1 MHLSSETSADDGNTS
16 SDATDAVP
24 NDAARVITIA
34 TLDAQQL
41 SELILATADTPTPQ
55 RITESITSLATSE
68 VLREGQRLPTVRAMA
83 ASLRVS
89 PATVSTAYHAL
100 SRAGV
105 LASRGRAGTYVLPQ
119 AHTQEQGR
127 ALPLPV
133 SRQDMPLIDLSKGTP
148 DPALLPD
155 IRPFLSK
162 LGNRKAFVNSYDGPT
177 ILPMLEGVLR
187 RNWPYEPQAMT
198 MVSGAG
204 DGLSRIIESTLRPG
218 DFVITET
225 PTYPPVLGMIDRC
238 GATALGVPMDDCG
251 MLPEALDRALR
262 LCERPS
268 AGAAVFAAAHR
279 PNVAMIVVQP
289 RAQNPTGA
297 SMTEQRIDELADVLL
312 RHYDDERNMPLIVED
327 DHSGD
332 VANAY
337 AVSFAQRLPDH
348 VVHIRSFSKS
358 HGPDLRLAALSGTD
372 EIVGLLN
379 ARRRLGPGWVSRF
392 LQEIL
397 SEMLTDKRTFSTV
410 ISARHTYATRQ
421 RTMNALLRRQ
431 GLDVHTG
438 DGLNMWVPV
447 RDDAAAAQLLA
458 ESNIRVAAGQPFRP
472 RFCVAPS
479 PGFSSG
485 SSSSSSSS
493 SEGPSSEKPNPKTL
507 SPETLAECTSP
518 GIRITIAQ
526 SAATSERVAALLA
539 QAARAR
545 DGKAKNDAE
554 TETAPKVASNE
565 LSA

>member
-1 MHLSSETSADDGNTS
+1 MQASQPSVQASPAIDTGSEILVKPSDSGGSGTSDNTGNTGNG
-16 SDATDAVP
+16 AP
-24 NDAARVITIA
+24 NTAA
-34 TLDAQQL
+34 TLDAQRL
-41 SELILATADTPTPQ
+41 SELILATADAPTPQ

-89 PATVSTAYHAL
+89 PATISTAYHAL

-105 LASRGRAGTYVLPQ
+105 LASRGRAGTYVLSQ
-119 AHTQEQGR
+119 AHAQEQGR

-204 DGLSRIIESTLRPG
+204 DGLSRIIESSLRPG

-238 GATALGVPMDDCG
+238 GATAIGVPMDGCG
-251 MLPEALDRALR
+251 MIPDALDRALR
-262 LCERPS
+262 LAERPS
-268 AGAAVFAAAHR
+268 AAVFAAAHR
-279 PNVAMIVVQP
+279 PQVAMIVVQP

-297 SMTEQRIDELADVLL
+297 SMTEQRIDELTNVLL
-312 RHYDDERNMPLIVED
+312 RHCDDERNMPLIVED

-337 AVSFAQRLPDH
+337 AVSFAQRMPDH

-358 HGPDLRLAALSGTD
+358 HGPDLRLAALSGTG

-397 SEMLTDKRTFSTV
+397 SEMLTDKHAFNTV
-410 ISARHTYATRQ
+410 INARHTYATRQ
-421 RTMNALLRRQ
+421 RTMNALLRCH
-431 GLDVHTG
+431 GLDVRTG
-438 DGLNMWVPV
+438 DGLNMWIPV

-458 ESNIRVAAGQPFRP
+458 ENNIRVAAGQPFRP
-472 RFCVAPS
+472 RFCVT
-479 PGFSSG
+479 
-485 SSSSSSSS
+485 SS
-493 SEGPSSEKPNPKTL
+493 SETSDPKAL
-507 SPETLAECTSP
+507 DERTSP

-526 SAATSERVAALLA
+526 SAAASERVAALLA
-539 QAARAR
+539 QAA
-545 DGKAKNDAE
+545 E
-554 TETAPKVASNE
+554 TKTGVKEKMKPEA
-565 LSA
+565 